1 MNQRR
6 RHGGFSL
13 LQMVFTIVVLG
24 VLAKFAIPKLLPAAT
39 MTLQPQAQGM
49 RDVIRRA
56 QSLAMTRGQRMR
68 VTVSAAASSVSVAC
82 ASGTPPCST
91 DASFIATQG
100 VRVGSSSPAIDFN
113 TLGQPVAIGSPS
125 AAPLAASAA
134 FWVTYNNPAVSGCRK
149 YVVTVMPNTGQVSQ
163 PQAAASTACP

>member
-6 RHGGFSL
+6 SQGGFSL
-13 LQMVFTIVVLG
+13 LQMVFTIVLIG
-24 VLAKFAIPKLLPAAT
+24 VLAKFAIPKLLPTAT

-82 ASGTPPCST
+82 ADGTPPCST

-100 VRVGSSSPAIDFN
+100 VRVGGSSAAIDFN

-125 AAPLAASAA
+125 STPLSTSAT
-134 FWVTYNNPAVSGCRK
+134 FTVSYNNPAVSGCSK
-149 YVVTVMPNTGQVSQ
+149 YVVTVAPNTGQVSQ
-163 PQAAASTACP
+163 PAVSTPCP